1 MTGFQKGQWDMF
13 ETITNIYFGKQYYFL
28 ESEKEI
34 VYSRYSGKHMSV
46 SDAYHEFI
54 DILKREEV

>member
-28 ESEKEI
+28 ESEKET
-34 VYSRYSGKHMSV
+34 K
-46 SDAYHEFI
+46 ENT
-54 DILKREEV
+54 EENKE